1 MSLCRINRAQILDDS
16 FNLARADLLEYPTA
30 LANTEYLTQETDFI
44 PWSAALSGFSYLE
57 NMMKR
62 SPGFGDLKTYLLA
75 TLQPLYDR
83 LGFQEI
89 EGEKFYDEKLRID
102 LLAVLCRLGHTEC
115 NEYSVYLLDQWM
127 SLPNPDEE
135 NPIPVSVDFETR
147 RSTYWLRLYDS
158 DFDALNVLVVR
169 SGLER

>member
-1 MSLCRINRAQILDDS
+1 MFYCAGRINRAQILDDALS
-16 FNLARADLLEYPTA
+16 LARADLLDYPTA
-30 LANTEYLTQETDFI
+30 LMTTEYLTAETDLI
-44 PWSAALSGFSYLE
+44 PWSAALTGFSYLE
-57 NMMKR
+57 DMMKT

-115 NEYSVYLLDQWM
+115 NQYSVYLLDQWM

-135 NPIPVSVDFETR
+135 NPIPVLSLHDNILT
-147 RSTYWLRLYDS
+147 
-158 DFDALNVLVVR
+158 
-169 SGLER
+169 